1 MLMTHSAVFFLQ
13 KINDITYAQVLPELE
28 LLVLLALVLV
38 LLVLVLVLVLLV
50 LVLVLLVLLGP
61 VPPLLSWP
69 AQQVSFPVPTGS
81 QPA

>member
-38 LLVLVLVLVLLV
+38 LLVLVLVL
-50 LVLVLLVLLGP
+50 LVLLGP

>member
-28 LLVLLALVLV
+28 LLVLLALA
-38 LLVLVLVLVLLV
+38 LVLLV